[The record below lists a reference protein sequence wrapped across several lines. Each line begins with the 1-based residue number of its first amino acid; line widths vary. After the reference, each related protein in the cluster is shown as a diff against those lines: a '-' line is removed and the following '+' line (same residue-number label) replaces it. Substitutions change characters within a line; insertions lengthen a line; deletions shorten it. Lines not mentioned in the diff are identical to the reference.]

1 MTNESKNQLIDRL
14 ILSIRTENIDAF
26 NENTQKGIIWF
37 GEEGLQKILNEE
49 LPLYLDAYGNASDM
63 KTLLKYMVDC
73 DEKTYVDLI
82 TSLLAEIIKVL
93 QKEGYEFGKDFSYK
107 VVKDLPTL
115 CIKTFMKI
123 KSYHFIRK
131 LHGNNALLILFLW
144 RKS

>member
-1 MTNESKNQLIDRL
+1 MEKLIEQY
-14 ILSIRTENIDAF
+14 ILAIETKDLAQF
-26 NENTQKGIIWF
+26 NTLTVLGCINH
-37 GEEGLQKILNEE
+37 GEDKVQECLNEK
-49 LPLYLDAYGNASDM
+49 LPLFLGASDM

-115 CIKTFMKI
+115 CIKNLHEDKVIPLYTKAAWKQCSPYIIFMEEN
-123 KSYHFIRK
+123 Y
-131 LHGNNALLILFLW
+131 
-144 RKS
+144 